1 MSRLSAKLVASL
13 RGDPF
18 KDPWKVQEYA
28 SLARQV
34 LPELRDSSVAIDA
47 GCGDG
52 VFARELES
60 GLPGNDVVVAFD
72 LVPQE
77 SWSTKR
83 GRLRFLAADVLQMPL
98 RRRPGLAVVAKD
110 LLHHVDDPL
119 GTVRQ
124 LVSLAQGPVIFI
136 EANARNPI
144 MALYARFN
152 GDRHMTEEGLEAL
165 LARGAPG
172 TRWRRS
178 YAVAYPFYLPPVKGW
193 HALWVWPITGIM
205 LLLFKVARS
214 RSAARALGRITRK
227 TLRPSPFIVAVC
239 DHPSGDG

>member
-18 KDPWKVQEYA
+18 KDPWKIQEYA

-34 LPELRDSSVAIDA
+34 LPSLSDSPVVVDA

-52 VFARELES
+52 VFARELAS
-60 GLPGNDVVVAFD
+60 RLPGVDLVVAFD

-77 SWSTKR
+77 FWSANQD
-83 GRLRFLAADVLQMPL
+83 RLRFLAADVRQMPL

-124 LVSLAQGPVIFI
+124 LVSLAQGPVVVI

-144 MALYARFN
+144 MALYTRFN
-152 GDRHMTEEGLEAL
+152 GDRHMTQEELEAL
-165 LARGAPG
+165 LATAAPG
-172 TRWRRS
+172 ARLRLS

-214 RSAARALGRITRK
+214 RTAARALGRITRK

-239 DHPSGDG
+239 DHSFSDG